1 MRDPTR
7 LGIGAH
13 RYVRSMGALPESI
26 AVVGAGVVGLSTAFA
41 LRRRGITVRIYERGE
56 IGGGQS
62 AGGTRIFRLNH
73 VDRRLVALACTAREL
88 WLGWEQQ
95 AGRELLGRSGVV
107 VAGPTADDRRAGV
120 VEAGGDAVRAD
131 TDAQRTALPALAGLP
146 QPAFI
151 DCGGGPIWT
160 DAALSWLAGS
170 LRDALTRSEVLALA
184 RNESGATEVLTP
196 HGVELH
202 RSVIVAAGQ
211 DTARIAATSGVI
223 VPVKQT
229 LHARGT
235 FALRERRAEVLAALQ
250 DSTGHY
256 GRRVYGSPLPNGEH
270 YAIGLSGDDGEVD
283 PSANPVTKI
292 RAVRDGLVEYVARAM
307 PGLDPDPIAWVNCWV
322 TRLPWGSDAVACY
335 TDGTNLFVAGN
346 NLFKHAPAL
355 GELLAAAAQD
365 DTFPADLSASRRLGR
380 ASTA

>member
-1 MRDPTR
+1 MSV
-7 LGIGAH
+7 GAN
-13 RYVRSMGALPESI
+13 RYVRGMPARAESI
-26 AVVGAGVVGLSTAFA
+26 AVVGAGIVGLSTAFA

-73 VDRRLVALACTAREL
+73 VDRRLVALASTAREF
-88 WLGWEQQ
+88 WLDWEQQ

-107 VAGPTADDRRAGV
+107 VAGPTADDRLAGV
-120 VEAGGDAVRAD
+120 LDAGGDAIRAD
-131 TDAQRTALPALAGLP
+131 TDAQRSVLPALAGLP

-160 DAALSWLAGS
+160 DAALGWLAGS
-170 LRDALTRSEVLALA
+170 LRDMLTRSEVLALT
-184 RNESGATEVLTP
+184 RSESGATEVLTP

-202 RSVIVAAGQ
+202 RLVIVAAGQ
-211 DTARIAATSGVI
+211 DTARIAATTGVI
-223 VPVKQT
+223 VPVEQR

-235 FALRERRAEVLAALQ
+235 FALRRRSEETLAALQ

-256 GRRVYGSPLPNGEH
+256 GHNVYGSPLPDGEH
-270 YAIGLSGDDGEVD
+270 YAIGLSGDEGELD
-283 PSANPVTKI
+283 PDANALSEI
-292 RAVRDGLVEYVARAM
+292 RAVREGLVAYVERAM
-307 PGLDPDPIAWVNCWV
+307 PGLDPDPIGWVNCWV
-322 TRLPWGSDAVACY
+322 TRLPWGSDAVAGY
-335 TDGTNLFVAGN
+335 TDGANLFIAGN

-355 GELLAAAAQD
+355 GELLAAAAQEHD
-365 DTFPADLSASRRLGR
+365 FPADLSHSRRLGS

>member
-1 MRDPTR
+1 MSV
-7 LGIGAH
+7 GAN
-13 RYVRSMGALPESI
+13 RYVRGMPARAESI
-26 AVVGAGVVGLSTAFA
+26 AVVGAGIVGLSTAFA

-73 VDRRLVALACTAREL
+73 VDRRLVALASTAREF
-88 WLGWEQQ
+88 WLDWEQQ

-107 VAGPTADDRRAGV
+107 VAGPNADDRLAGV
-120 VEAGGDAVRAD
+120 LDAGGDAIRAD
-131 TDAQRTALPALAGLP
+131 TDAQRSVLPALAGLP

-160 DAALSWLAGS
+160 DAALGWLAGS
-170 LRDALTRSEVLALA
+170 LRDMLTRSEVLALT
-184 RNESGATEVLTP
+184 RSESGSTEVLTP

-202 RSVIVAAGQ
+202 RLVIVAAGQ
-211 DTARIAATSGVI
+211 DTARIAATTGVI
-223 VPVKQT
+223 VPVEQR

-235 FALRERRAEVLAALQ
+235 FALRRRSEETLAALQ

-256 GRRVYGSPLPNGEH
+256 GHNVYGSPLPDGEH
-270 YAIGLSGDDGEVD
+270 YAIGLSGDEGELD
-283 PSANPVTKI
+283 PDANALSEI
-292 RAVRDGLVEYVARAM
+292 RAVREGLVAYVERAM
-307 PGLDPDPIAWVNCWV
+307 PGLDPDPIGWVNCWV
-322 TRLPWGSDAVACY
+322 TRLPWGSDAVAGY
-335 TDGTNLFVAGN
+335 TDGANLFIAGN

-355 GELLAAAAQD
+355 GELLAAAAQEHD
-365 DTFPADLSASRRLGR
+365 FPADLSHSRRLGS

>member
-1 MRDPTR
+1 MAAR
-7 LGIGAH
+7 
-13 RYVRSMGALPESI
+13 PESI
-26 AVVGAGVVGLSTAFA
+26 AVVGAGIVGLSTAFA
-41 LRRRGITVRIYERGE
+41 LRRRGIEVRIYERGE

-73 VDRRLVALACTAREL
+73 VDRRLVALASTAREL
-88 WLGWEQQ
+88 WLGWEQE

-107 VAGPTADDRRAGV
+107 VAGPTADHRLAGV
-120 VEAGGDAVRAD
+120 LAAGGDAVRAD
-131 TDAQRTALPALAGLP
+131 SDAQRAVLPALAGLP

-160 DAALSWLAGS
+160 NAALGWLAGS
-170 LRDALTRSEVLALA
+170 LRDVLTRSEVLALT
-184 RNESGATEVLTP
+184 RNASGATEVLTP

-211 DTARIAATSGVI
+211 DTARIAATSGVT

-235 FALRERRAEVLAALQ
+235 FALRDRRPEALAALQ
-250 DSTGHY
+250 DSSGHH
-256 GRRVYGSPLPNGEH
+256 GHRVYGSPLPNGEH
-270 YAIGLSGDDGEVD
+270 YAIGLSGDEGEVD
-283 PSANPVTKI
+283 PSANPVTEI
-292 RAVRDGLVEYVARAM
+292 RVARERLMEYVDRAM

-335 TDGTNLFVAGN
+335 TDGTNLFIAGN

-355 GELLAAAAQD
+355 GELVAEAAQD
-365 DTFPADLSASRRLGR
+365 DKFPAGLSDSRRLGS